1 MTRDE
6 FEFSLEF
13 YGFKK
18 QRFSEYNNDAFVNK
32 CYSFCDR
39 QLHLEV
45 FVDYYNV
52 RIVWWYG
59 EGKKVSKCYYVKKDL
74 AQYNDARRL
83 IDEFVLSMRKLY
95 GIQ

>member
-1 MTRDE
+1 MTKEE

-18 QRFSEYNNDAFVNK
+18 QRFTEYNNDAFVNNSYEFGEK
-32 CYSFCDR
+32 
-39 QLHLEV
+39 QLNLEV

-59 EGKKVSKCYYVKKDL
+59 EGKKVSKCYYVNNELVLYD
-74 AQYNDARRL
+74 DARKF
-83 IDEFVLSMRKLY
+83 IDDFVLSMRTKY
-95 GIQ
+95 GIS